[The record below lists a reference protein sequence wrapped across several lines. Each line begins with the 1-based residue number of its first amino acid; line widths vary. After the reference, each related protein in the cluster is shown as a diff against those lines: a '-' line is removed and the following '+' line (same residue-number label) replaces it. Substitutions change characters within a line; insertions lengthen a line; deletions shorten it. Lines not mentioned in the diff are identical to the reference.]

1 MQTSHVRSATIAT
14 LEREEC
20 VLETVI
26 EKKSN
31 RFSKTKKKKSALQLF
46 QSCFISFLNNTF
58 V

>member
-26 EKKSN
+26 EKKATDFQKLKRKNLPSN
-31 RFSKTKKKKSALQLF
+31 YFNLDLF
-46 QSCFISFLNNTF
+46 HF
-58 V
+58 